1 MPNFLPNQRDNI
13 DAIVTFI
20 VPVLVNFVV
29 LKYQGTRD
37 SPFDTH
43 PFTIFLIIFTLL
55 LYCFLSLPLI
65 PRLTVFST
73 ARGARIF
80 FFLKVFSFLSVAFL
94 TLLLFRGLSFF
105 LLYLPLLIML
115 FLAYLWG
122 LFQELKQKMFVVAGQ
137 MFGRRGALL
146 PY

>member
-1 MPNFLPNQRDNI
+1 MPNFLPNQLDNI

-20 VPVLVNFVV
+20 IPLLVNFVV

-37 SPFDTH
+37 SPFDTY

-65 PRLTVFST
+65 AHMPVFST

-80 FFLKVFSFLSVAFL
+80 FFLRVFSFLSVAFL
-94 TLLLFRGLSFF
+94 TLLLYRGLTFF
-105 LLYLPLLIML
+105 LLFLPLLIML
-115 FLAYLWG
+115 FPAYLWS
-122 LFQELKQKMFVVAGQ
+122 LIQKLKQKMFVVAGQ

>member
-1 MPNFLPNQRDNI
+1 MTNFLPNQRDNI

-20 VPVLVNFVV
+20 IPILVNFVV
-29 LKYQGTRD
+29 LKYQGTRN

-43 PFTIFLIIFTLL
+43 PFTIFLIIFILL

-65 PRLTVFST
+65 AHLLVFST
-73 ARGARIF
+73 AHGARIF
-80 FFLKVFSFLSVAFL
+80 VFLRVFSFLSIAFL
-94 TLLLFRGLSFF
+94 TLLLFQGLSFF

-115 FLAYLWG
+115 FPAYLWG
-122 LFQELKQKMFVVAGQ
+122 LIQKLKQKMLVVAIH
-137 MFGRRGALL
+137 MFGCRGALL